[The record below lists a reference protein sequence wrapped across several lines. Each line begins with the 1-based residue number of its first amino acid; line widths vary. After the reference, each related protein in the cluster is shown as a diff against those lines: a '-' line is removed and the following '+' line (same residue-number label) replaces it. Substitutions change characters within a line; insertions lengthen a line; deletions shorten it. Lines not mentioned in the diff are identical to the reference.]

1 MARSAIPLGATG
13 RTVAANVHRLRKA
26 KGMSVRA
33 LAAALN
39 ELGRPITGSGVTRL
53 EGIAE
58 FAAPNPRRIDVDDLV
73 ALAQV
78 FDVSPSVLL
87 LPLDDDPAH
96 KVEVTGAGMVAAN
109 QAWDWMDGRSRLDQ
123 PTADLDTA
131 ALEFALYSRPP
142 IRRNRE
148 IGRGHG

>member
-1 MARSAIPLGATG
+1 MARSGIPLGATG

-26 KGMSVRA
+26 RGMSVRA
-33 LAAALN
+33 LASALN
-39 ELGRPITGSGVTRL
+39 ELGRPITGSGITRL
-53 EGIAE
+53 EGQTE
-58 FAAPNPRRIDVDDLV
+58 GAAPNPRRVDVDDLV

-78 FDVSPSVLL
+78 FGVSPSALL

-96 KVEVTGAGMVAAN
+96 KVEITGAGVVAADH
-109 QAWDWMDGRSRLDQ
+109 AWDWMDGHRRLDQ

-131 ALEFALYSRPP
+131 ALEYALYSRPP

-148 IGRGHG
+148 IGRGGK